1 MTQAELGL
9 AVGVSRSAI
18 NSWERGRSYP
28 RNRIGAIEDVLG
40 ISLDELP
47 PADHRDDLLTKLQ
60 SIIDGEGRQGRSLPE
75 LPDAENPG
83 S

>member
-28 RNRIGAIEDVLG
+28 RNRIGALEEVLG
-40 ISLDELP
+40 IRLDEAP
-47 PADHRDDLLTKLQ
+47 PADHRDDLLAQLRV
-60 SIIDGEGRQGRSLPE
+60 IIGEAGEAGGDTTGRGRT
-75 LPDAENPG
+75 
-83 S
+83 